1 MDRQLLE
8 RMVGAGVLVVALIL
22 IAPAILDG
30 RRDSGVAVY
39 TGRASS
45 TDEVMRTHTIH
56 LDRESEQ
63 PPVARQVAEPPS
75 GAAAKTV
82 SSKPAAPKSATRKA
96 RAQTVAPAPAAP
108 RKDVKSAPVRVAA
121 ASYAPAP
128 AGWTVQL
135 GSFSRQQNADRLVKE
150 VSARG
155 FNSYVQPRQYSEKTL
170 FRVRVGPRD
179 TRADASNLAARLAEA
194 GYKGQIMSP

>member
-1 MDRQLLE
+1 
-8 RMVGAGVLVVALIL
+8 MVGAGVLVVALIL

-45 TDEVMRTHTIH
+45 TDEVMLTHTIH

-63 PPVARQVAEPPS
+63 PPVARQVVEPPS

-82 SSKPAAPKSATRKA
+82 ISKPAAPRSATRKA

-121 ASYAPAP
+121 ASSAP

-135 GSFSRQQNADRLVKE
+135 GSFSKQQNADRLVKE

-179 TRADASNLAARLAEA
+179 TRTAASNLAARLAEA